1 MNTSP
6 NWVEWDNIWV
16 ILLKEYQPHFHYFG
30 DHHNVFSCVF
40 TSFSILLYFLFTWTY
55 YFFCLY
61 QLCSLL
67 LHFLIQPKDCLGP
80 CSEVGSENLA
90 HSITGIETKNLP
102 TLTVMHC
109 LTLVIGELSWLI
121 TSMLNI
127 NCAKTWQWVCPTIFG
142 AL

>member
-1 MNTSP
+1 MIYGLFYWKSINH
-6 NWVEWDNIWV
+6 IFIILV
-16 ILLKEYQPHFHYFG
+16 IIITCSH
-30 DHHNVFSCVF
+30 VFSLVF
-40 TSFSILLYFLFTWTY
+40 QSCSISYSHEHII
-55 YFFCLY
+55 FFCLY

-90 HSITGIETKNLP
+90 HSITGIETMNLP
-102 TLTVMHC
+102 ILTVMRC
-109 LTLVIGELSWLI
+109 LTLVIGELSCLI

-127 NCAKTWQWVCPTIFG
+127 NCAKTWQWVCLTIFG

>member
-1 MNTSP
+1 MIYGLFYWKSINH
-6 NWVEWDNIWV
+6 IFIILV
-16 ILLKEYQPHFHYFG
+16 IIITFSH
-30 DHHNVFSCVF
+30 VFSLVF
-40 TSFSILLYFLFTWTY
+40 QSFSISYSHEHI
-55 YFFCLY
+55 FFCLY
-61 QLCSLL
+61 QLCSLP
-67 LHFLIQPKDCLGP
+67 LHFLIQPKGCLGP